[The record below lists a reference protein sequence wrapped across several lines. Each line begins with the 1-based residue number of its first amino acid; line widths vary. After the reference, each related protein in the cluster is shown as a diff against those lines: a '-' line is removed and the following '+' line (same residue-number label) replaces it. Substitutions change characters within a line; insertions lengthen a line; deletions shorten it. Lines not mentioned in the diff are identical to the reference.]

1 MVRQSKELRALV
13 RHCYMNA
20 RSVIHSQRFLLIC
33 CICLGWA
40 SQLFAQ
46 SSPTLDQQVEA
57 GLTALKAKNWKLAQS
72 SFAAAVKT
80 YDAKPV
86 ASALI
91 MSKLSPPNSTSVVIT
106 KNGKPQD
113 VATEVNGFRQV
124 MGTQQA
130 LYEFLAFS
138 AQLAGDSVTADEY
151 LAKVDEMRGVMWEK
165 SWVALIPQIH
175 ALFYRQLT
183 TETSD
188 NFGKYLLSAGGMLL
202 AIDDPEGLKVIRQ
215 AKLSLPKDP
224 AVPALLASYLI
235 VHDDPAGAKT
245 EAKASL
251 TLDPNQA
258 SVLIDLATANW
269 LLGDLEGAS
278 VNANQAAG
286 LRPQMPGPHATL
298 AFVALEK
305 GNLPTAVREAELGN
319 KLGNGHKFFKSV
331 WAVCL
336 EASGDHARAVKLMN
350 EAWEGSTPDL
360 DQLKQWFFRGKAL
373 ELARHFVKNGQ

>member
-1 MVRQSKELRALV
+1 MT
-13 RHCYMNA
+13 
-20 RSVIHSQRFLLIC
+20 
-33 CICLGWA
+33 
-40 SQLFAQ
+40 Q
-46 SSPTLDQQVEA
+46 SSTTTRSAVHIFIIIVALSLWVNATLGVQTSTPTLDQQVQA
-57 GLTALKAKNWKLAQS
+57 GFTALKAKDWKLAQA
-72 SFAAAVKT
+72 SFAGAVKT
-80 YDAKPV
+80 FDAKPA

-91 MSKLSPPNSTSVVIT
+91 MSKLSPLDSAPVVVT
-106 KNGKPQD
+106 KDGKPTD
-113 VATEVNGFRQV
+113 VAAEVNGFRKV

-138 AQLAGDSVTADEY
+138 AQLAGDGATAQEY
-151 LAKVDEMRGVMWEK
+151 LAKVDEMRGVMWER

-175 ALFYRQLT
+175 TLFYGQLT
-183 TETSD
+183 AETSE
-188 NFGKYLLSAGGMLL
+188 NYGKYLLSAGGMLL
-202 AIDDPEGLKVIRQ
+202 AIDDPAGLKVIRQ

-224 AVPALLASYLI
+224 AVPAQLASYLI

-251 TLDPNQA
+251 ALDPNQA

-269 LLGDLEGAS
+269 LLGDLEGAA

-305 GNLPTAVREAELGN
+305 GDLPTAVREAELGN
-319 KLGNGHKFFKSV
+319 KLGNGHQFFKSL

-350 EAWEGSTPDL
+350 EAWPGGAPDL
-360 DQLKQWFFRGKAL
+360 DQLKQWFFRRRAL
-373 ELARHFVKNGQ
+373 ELARRFVKNGP